1 MPYAPYVKAA
11 LRADRLAV
19 VKNVSNVACDPH
31 AVTRERLRAMELL
44 LNIVI
49 GPSNRPADDV
59 DVVAARSAR
68 NALSDAL
75 PLLEQTIKSRRSG
88 RVRAR
93 AAKLALLIVEID
105 RQSSK
110 PSQGAQNLEAFLYG
124 HNAGRRNV
132 NPRSR

>member
-1 MPYAPYVKAA
+1 MMAHRAYVKAA

-19 VKNVSNVACDPH
+19 VKNVSKVACDPN

-49 GPSNRPADDV
+49 GPSNRPEDDV

-68 NALSDAL
+68 NALSDAF
-75 PLLEQTIKSRRSG
+75 PFLEQIIKSRRSG

-93 AAKLALLIVEID
+93 AAKLALLIVEIG
-105 RQSSK
+105 RQK
-110 PSQGAQNLEAFLYG
+110 Q
-124 HNAGRRNV
+124 
-132 NPRSR
+132 